1 MNNMPAT
8 FGGREWTPSYVVSI
22 DQECCIGC
30 GRCFKACGR
39 SVLALVEKPFACDD
53 DEDDEFGDRMGNKVM
68 SVKDRDD
75 CIGCEACARI
85 CAKKCYTH
93 APAA

>member
-1 MNNMPAT
+1 MGT
-8 FGGREWTPSYVVSI
+8 CTTLGGRAWTPRYVVSV
-22 DQECCIGC
+22 DQERCIGC

-39 SVLALVEKPFACDD
+39 AVLELTEKPFTG
-53 DEDDEFGDRMGNKVM
+53 DEDEFGDRMGNKVM
-68 SVKDRDD
+68 GIADRDD

-85 CAKKCYTH
+85 CAKKCYSH

>member
-1 MNNMPAT
+1 
-8 FGGREWTPSYVVSI
+8 VS
-22 DQECCIGC
+22 
-30 GRCFKACGR
+30 
-39 SVLALVEKPFACDD
+39 DD
-53 DEDDEFGDRMGNKVM
+53 DDEFGDRMGNKVM

-93 APAA
+93 APVA

>member
-1 MNNMPAT
+1 MSKT
-8 FGGREWTPSYVVSI
+8 QVTCGGREWTPRYVVSV
-22 DQECCIGC
+22 DPECCIGC

-39 SVLALVEKPFACDD
+39 SVLALVEKPFAC

-85 CAKKCYTH
+85 CTKKCYTH

>member
-1 MNNMPAT
+1 VSKT
-8 FGGREWTPSYVVSI
+8 QETCGGRDWTPRFVVAV
-22 DQECCIGC
+22 DPERCIGC
-30 GRCFKACGR
+30 GRCYKACGR
-39 SVLALVEKPFACDD
+39 TVLELVEKPFAGDD
-53 DEDDEFGDRMGNKVM
+53 DDEFGDRMGNKVM

-93 APAA
+93 AAPG

>member
-1 MNNMPAT
+1 MNGTAVT
-8 FGGREWTPSYVVSI
+8 RGGFAWTPRYVVSI
-22 DQECCIGC
+22 DPECCIGC

-39 SVLALVEKPFACDD
+39 SVLALVEKPFAGDVDD
-53 DEDDEFGDRMGNKVM
+53 FGDRMGNKVM
-68 SVKDRDD
+68 SVKDHDD

-85 CAKKCYTH
+85 CTKKCYRH

>member
-1 MNNMPAT
+1 MSET
-8 FGGREWTPSYVVSI
+8 KVTCGGREWTPRFVVSV
-22 DQECCIGC
+22 DPERCIGC
-30 GRCFKACGR
+30 GRCYKACGR
-39 SVLALVEKPFACDD
+39 TVLELVEKPFAGDD
-53 DEDDEFGDRMGNKVM
+53 DEEFDDRMGNKVM
-68 SVKDRDD
+68 SVRDRDD

>member
-1 MNNMPAT
+1 MNGT
-8 FGGREWTPSYVVSI
+8 TVTRGGREWTPRFVVAV
-22 DQECCIGC
+22 DPERCIGC

-39 SVLALVEKPFACDD
+39 AVLALVEKPCADGD
-53 DEDDEFGDRMGNKVM
+53 DDEFGDRMGNKVM
-68 SVKDRDD
+68 SVQDRDD

-93 APAA
+93 SPAA

>member
-1 MNNMPAT
+1 ML
-8 FGGREWTPSYVVSI
+8 S
-22 DQECCIGC
+22 
-30 GRCFKACGR
+30 
-39 SVLALVEKPFACDD
+39 LVEKPFAGDD
-53 DEDDEFGDRMGNKVM
+53 DDEFGDRMGNKVM

-93 APAA
+93 APAGVIQRAGHQGAGEWRCTRT

>member
-1 MNNMPAT
+1 MSGTAVT
-8 FGGREWTPSYVVSI
+8 FGGRECTPRYVVTV

-39 SVLALVEKPFACDD
+39 SVLALVEKPFASDN
-53 DEDDEFGDRMGNKVM
+53 DDEFGDRMGNKVM
-68 SVKDRDD
+68 SVRDRDD

>member
-1 MNNMPAT
+1 VSTPQGT
-8 FGGREWTPSYVVSI
+8 RGGREWTPRFVVSV
-22 DQECCIGC
+22 DPERCIGC
-30 GRCFKACGR
+30 GRCYKVCGR
-39 SVLALVEKPFACDD
+39 AVLELVEKPFAGDD
-53 DEDDEFGDRMGNKVM
+53 DDEFGDRMGNKVM